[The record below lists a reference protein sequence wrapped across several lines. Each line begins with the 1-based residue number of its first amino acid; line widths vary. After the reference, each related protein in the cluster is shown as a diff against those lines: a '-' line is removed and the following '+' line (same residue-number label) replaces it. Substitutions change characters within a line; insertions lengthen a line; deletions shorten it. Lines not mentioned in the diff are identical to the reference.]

1 MSLSRIDLFKTQL
14 LTNYPKPGY
23 EIWFSVVI
31 DPINQKA
38 FWLRYTTFFPDPSL
52 NLQPK
57 FVIWGSFFDAK
68 NHSNHNCLAKS
79 FSIHT
84 ISMSGNHY
92 QHPSATLSLDKLT
105 GNIANDNVSLS
116 WQLFYQHQFEAFDYA
131 PNLVKNT
138 FLKHF
143 VKAHSVACSPFAKV
157 NGHVNCQNQ
166 EYLFNNASAVLT
178 HIWGSER
185 IEQLFWVF
193 APIFDNDFEGWGV
206 EIAVVKVKTFLPKI
220 TAVKILH
227 NNNLYY
233 DSSLLSALSAK
244 VKINYPEIE
253 IKTKCKDFNLIV
265 KAKLNTQQ
273 ITPYIYRNPNGRPFY
288 IEQSD
293 VSEVF
298 CLIEKNGKK
307 QELFSKNMAAVEF
320 HGCKAWSNRN
330 YLDPYFQTQ

>member
-1 MSLSRIDLFKTQL
+1 MNLSRADLFKIQL

-23 EIWFSVVI
+23 EIWFSIVI
-31 DPINQKA
+31 DPVNQKA

-57 FVIWGSFFDAK
+57 FVLWGSFFDTK
-68 NHSNHNCLAKS
+68 NASNHTYLAKS
-79 FSIHT
+79 FSIDT
-84 ISMSGNHY
+84 ISMSGDHY

-105 GNIANDNVSLS
+105 GNIASDKFSLS

-131 PNLVKNT
+131 PNLIKNS
-138 FLKHF
+138 FLKYF

-157 NGHVNCQNQ
+157 NGNITYKNQ
-166 EYLFNNASAVLT
+166 EYLLNNASAVLT

-206 EIAVVKVKTFLPKI
+206 EIAIVKVKTFLPQI
-220 TAVKILH
+220 TVVKILH

-233 DSSLLSALSAK
+233 DLSLLSVLSAK
-244 VKINYPEIE
+244 VRINYPELE
-253 IKTKCKDFNLIV
+253 IKARCKDFKVMV
-265 KAKLNTQQ
+265 KARLNTSQ
-273 ITPYIYRNPNGRPFY
+273 ITPYIYRNPDGKPFY

-293 VSEVF
+293 VSEIF

-320 HGCKAWSNRN
+320 HAVRLGAVEII
-330 YLDPYFQTQ
+330 

>member
-1 MSLSRIDLFKTQL
+1 MGLSRSNLFKTQL
-14 LTNYPKPGY
+14 SNNYPKPGY
-23 EIWFSVVI
+23 EIWFSCVI

-68 NHSNHNCLAKS
+68 KPGNHTYLAKS
-79 FSIHT
+79 FSIGT
-84 ISMSGNHY
+84 ISMSDDYY

-105 GNIANDNVSLS
+105 GNITSNKVSLS
-116 WQLFYQHQFEAFDYA
+116 WQLFYQHQFDAFDYA

-143 VKAHSVACSPFAKV
+143 VKAHSIACSPFAKV
-157 NGHVNCQNQ
+157 NGNITYQNQ
-166 EYLFNNASAVLT
+166 EYLVNNASAVLT

-185 IEQLFWVF
+185 IEELFWVF

-220 TAVKILH
+220 TVIKILH
-227 NNNLYY
+227 NNKLYY

-253 IKTKCKDFNLIV
+253 IKTKCKDFNLVV
-265 KAKLNTQQ
+265 KAKLNTEQ
-273 ITPYIYRNPNGRPFY
+273 ITPYIYRNPNGNPFY

-298 CLIEKNGKK
+298 CLIEKDGKT
-307 QELFSKNMAAVEF
+307 QELSSKNMAAVEF
-320 HGCKAWSNRN
+320 HGRKAWSNRN
-330 YLDPYFQTQ
+330 YLDPYFQT